1 MPTEVMNEIMR
12 IIKHGD
18 SCEVKKEN
26 GKIVVVQIQ
35 RKVKIKTLITG

>member
-1 MPTEVMNEIMR
+1 MPPEVANEIMK
-12 IIKHGD
+12 ILKHGG

-26 GKIVVVQIQ
+26 GKIVVVQIE